1 MATEGGSSSIDVSFV
16 AGGDLSSSQYYAV
29 KMDTS
34 NPFKVVIADANAK
47 VIGVLQNKPASG
59 ETAVVRVA
67 GVSKH
72 VMGEASMTPGDLL
85 TATSAGK
92 GEQVDAAGEFSYG
105 MLLCNAD
112 ADDTAT
118 ILVYQSIAHA
128 SDA

>member
-1 MATEGGSSSIDVSFV
+1 MAIESGSGIDVSFE
-16 AGGDLSSSQYYAV
+16 ATASLASSQYYAV
-29 KMDTS
+29 KLDTS

-47 VIGVLQNKPASG
+47 VVGILQNKPAAG

-72 VMGEASMTPGDLL
+72 VMGAASLAPGDLI
-85 TATSAGK
+85 TSTSTGT
-92 GEQVDAAGEFSYG
+92 GEQVNGAGEFSYG
-105 MLLCNAD
+105 MLLSD
-112 ADDTAT
+112 ADSGDIAS

>member
-1 MATEGGSSSIDVSFV
+1 MSVSGSEIDVSFE
-16 AGGDLSSSQYYAV
+16 ATATLATSQYLAV
-29 KMDTS
+29 KLDAS

-47 VIGVLQNKPASG
+47 VVGILQNKPAAG
-59 ETAVVRVA
+59 ETAIVRVA

-72 VMGEASMTPGDLL
+72 VMGEASMTPGDLV

-105 MLLCNAD
+105 MLLSNAD
-112 ADDTAT
+112 ADDVAS